1 MTEVL
6 AKTDAPDPTSTRGLI
21 GAGLAVTAW
30 GSGTIIAKAMEMG
43 GLSIAAYRFA
53 LYFVILVVWMRVR
66 GTPFTARVI
75 RHSMYGGIALG
86 LDVAL
91 FFSAVKLTSVV
102 NATVIGSLQPVL
114 VGVVAA
120 RFFGERIRASDA
132 LWSVVAL
139 AGVMIVV
146 VSTAGS
152 ATSSRAGD
160 LLAVGAL
167 LSWSAYF
174 IASKQSKSTMSS
186 TEFTAGTALWASAIN
201 FPLALAFGQDLS
213 FPSTN
218 DVFLLLLLTFIAGV
232 IGHSLM
238 NWSLVLIPLWVG
250 STFTLLIPVASSL
263 LAWLFLGEA
272 LGWWQAIGM
281 GVVIG
286 PMAAIVVGQSRTK
299 DDTITP

>member
-1 MTEVL
+1 MTEIL
-6 AKTDAPDPTSTRGLI
+6 TKTDAPDPTSTRGLI

-53 LYFVILVVWMRVR
+53 LYFAILVGWMWAR

-146 VSTAGS
+146 ISTASS
-152 ATSSRAGD
+152 ATSSRTGD

-186 TEFTAGTALWASAIN
+186 TEFTAGTALWATAIN

-213 FPSTN
+213 FPSTH
-218 DVFLLLLLTFIAGV
+218 DLLLLLLLTFIAGV

-263 LAWLFLGEA
+263 LAWLFLDEA

-299 DDTITP
+299 DDAITP

>member
-174 IASKQSKSTMSS
+174 IASKQSRGTL
-186 TEFTAGTALWASAIN
+186 TAQEFTLGTAAWTAAIN

-218 DVFLLLLLTFIAGV
+218 DVVLLLLLTFIAGV